1 VSLIMAHF
9 NYGNV
14 VFSTV
19 DSASQ
24 RRLNVAFNFCLRYVH
39 NIPRWE
45 HVSHLVPT
53 IIIGVSLA
61 NHLRIHLLTFLFK
74 FLHIRHPC
82 YLLTVFHFA
91 SSGNLMCFVEFSST
105 SD

>member
-1 VSLIMAHF
+1 VSLIMPHI

-24 RRLNVAFNFCLRYVH
+24 RERRINVAFNSCLRYVH
-39 NIPRWE
+39 VIPRRD

-53 IIIGVSLA
+53 IIGVSLA
-61 NHLRIHLLTFLFK
+61 NHLRIHLLTFGSA
-74 FLHIRHPC
+74 
-82 YLLTVFHFA
+82 Y
-91 SSGNLMCFVEFSST
+91 
-105 SD
+105 